1 MECCYVL
8 HCYHASSK
16 KISLFFG
23 NLYLQINTSFIV
35 MIPEEQHNENKED
48 LKDHSKK
55 HEGDPQEDM
64 EGPVSSLLQR
74 GKETIDKIGDKKG
87 HIEHPQEDHEK

>member
-1 MECCYVL
+1 MNPKE
-8 HCYHASSK
+8 A
-16 KISLFFG
+16 
-23 NLYLQINTSFIV
+23 
-35 MIPEEQHNENKED
+35 HNENKKED
-48 LKDHSKK
+48 LKDQLKK

-87 HIEHPQEDHEK
+87 HVEHPQGNDEA

>member
-1 MECCYVL
+1 M
-8 HCYHASSK
+8 
-16 KISLFFG
+16 
-23 NLYLQINTSFIV
+23 NQQ
-35 MIPEEQHNENKED
+35 EQHNEDKKED
-48 LKDHSKK
+48 LKDLPKK

-87 HIEHPQEDHEK
+87 HVEHPQEHHEK